1 MNLMRFVFIL
11 IKFLCID
18 MTVLSTRTTVVLDED
33 TEQDSNW
40 FRLHY
45 LVIISAEW
53 NDDHDNFTHGCY
65 QRQQCITNFV
75 MFSIWYSAWLTFRFL
90 CGRAVAAI
98 DSWLELMWW
107 LIKLIILN
115 YIWRDAVSCQRSQ
128 TATWQRTSSNQKD
141 HVNQWNAPRETNRI
155 GTLLK
160 APLLYS
166 RSISP
171 NLSRTRGVNAWTEW
185 TLARNDC
192 TIMTV
197 GLLLINVVIG
207 ILLLLTNMS
216 RTIMHDLC
224 PSSNPTWNM
233 SNYNGHFA
241 SDKQEMYKMVFI
253 LVFDVCNNTHMP
265 LTLCWT
271 AAFIVL
277 LL

>member
-1 MNLMRFVFIL
+1 MDLMRFVFIL

-33 TEQDSNW
+33 TEQDSDW

-45 LVIISAEW
+45 LVCITAEW
-53 NDDHDNFTHGCY
+53 NDDRDSFTHGCY

-197 GLLLINVVIG
+197 GLLLINVVIVFYCYWPTWVEPLCMTCVLPQILLGIWVTIMG
-207 ILLLLTNMS
+207 ILHLISKKCTKWYL
-216 RTIMHDLC
+216 
-224 PSSNPTWNM
+224 
-233 SNYNGHFA
+233 Y
-241 SDKQEMYKMVFI
+241 
-253 LVFDVCNNTHMP
+253 
-265 LTLCWT
+265 
-271 AAFIVL
+271 
-277 LL
+277 